1 MKEGIHPN
9 YRDVVFVD
17 LRDIRELWREG
28 TVPNSF
34 HAPRGMLEFWVDSES
49 PYAKDV
55 FKQPKKFVFF
65 CAAGWRS
72 ALSTAT
78 VKEMGL
84 ENVAHIDGGFSAW
97 KAAGGPVAP
106 VEPVGPCRPCG
117 PGPSCSGWPPRPSW
131 VRIPSSREA
140 GPWIPTRWRVI
151 LAA

>member
-1 MKEGIHPN
+1 MGKTVAEMVREAEAKIEIWSAADAVKHASDP
-9 YRDVVFVD
+9 DVVFVD

-28 TVPNSF
+28 TIPHSF
-34 HAPRGMLEFWVDSES
+34 HAPRGMLEFWVDPES

-84 ENVAHIDGGFSAW
+84 DNVAHIDGGFSAW
-97 KAAGGPVAP
+97 KAAGGPVA
-106 VEPVGPCRPCG
+106 VTEKK
-117 PGPSCSGWPPRPSW
+117 S
-131 VRIPSSREA
+131 
-140 GPWIPTRWRVI
+140 
-151 LAA
+151 

>member
-1 MKEGIHPN
+1 MKKTVAEMVREAEGKIETIPAADAVKLANDPN
-9 YRDVVFVD
+9 VVFVD

-34 HAPRGMLEFWVDSES
+34 HAPRGMLEFWVDAES
-49 PYAKDV
+49 PYAKDI

-78 VKEMGL
+78 VKELGL
-84 ENVAHIDGGFSAW
+84 DNVAHIGGGFSEW

-106 VEPVGPCRPCG
+106 VEKK
-117 PGPSCSGWPPRPSW
+117 
-131 VRIPSSREA
+131 
-140 GPWIPTRWRVI
+140 
-151 LAA
+151 